1 MAVPNTFSNGT
12 VADADEVNENFA
24 YVGVVPVGAV
34 ISWLKTLTNCPA
46 LDDRFVECNGQVLSD
61 ADSVF
66 NGVTLP
72 NLNGNL
78 NVLYGKSTSGT
89 TRTEDFLPVHNHNL
103 AVGSADAS
111 DPRIDA
117 TTGATALNGIVIQN
131 SSAAGTAW
139 LGYSVV
145 YIIRVK

>member
-1 MAVPNTFSNGT
+1 MGEGDWPKSNGD
-12 VADADEVNENFA
+12 VFFA
-24 YVGVVPVGAV
+24 SEANTCYAGIIPIGCP
-34 ISWLKTLTNCPA
+34 IPWLKSLAGVPA
-46 LDDRFVECNGQVLSD
+46 LPSNWVECNGQTLSD
-61 ADSVF
+61 AGSPL
-66 NGVTLP
+66 NGQTIP

-89 TRTEDFLPVHNHNL
+89 TRTEDFLPVHLHPIPVYNS
-103 AVGSADAS
+103 GS
-111 DPRIDA
+111 DA
-117 TTGATALNGIVIQN
+117 TFDGSNEGANATFNSNN